1 MHRGGP
7 LLIYG
12 ASGYS
17 GRMIAERARMLGLDA
32 ILAGRNAARVQPLA
46 AALGLPWRAF
56 GLDDPA
62 RLDAALAEAGVV
74 LHAAGPFTSTARPM
88 IEACLRTRTHYLDI
102 AGELT
107 VFQAARGLDDV
118 ARQRGVMLMPG
129 AAYAIVASDCLVAH
143 VAARAPDA
151 KYLRVAL
158 SKPEMA
164 SRGSVRTMFDLVRGG
179 VSIRRAGELVSV
191 PVGRLE
197 RDFDF
202 GEGPRKATAVSW
214 ADVITAHHT
223 TGILNIEVYA
233 EAGRLSRTVY
243 QANAWFAAQFGPV
256 DERLLRPL
264 VAAWPEGP
272 SEAQRASKRQVILAE
287 AEDPWRRCVRA
298 RITTLDGY
306 SFTPLAALALAERVL
321 QGDAEAG
328 FQTPA
333 GLYGPDFILGFAGT
347 DREDL
352 DETWRPVVPAE
363 RAYETSRAG
372 DGR

>member
-1 MHRGGP
+1 MQRRGSV
-7 LLIYG
+7 LIYG

-17 GRMIAERARMLGLDA
+17 GRMIAERAKMLGMDA
-32 ILAGRNAARVQPLA
+32 ILAGRDAGRVQPLA
-46 AALGLPWRAF
+46 AALGLPWRVF

-62 RLDAALAEAGVV
+62 RLDAGLAGVGVV
-74 LHAAGPFTSTARPM
+74 LHAAGPFTSTACPM
-88 IEACLRTRTHYLDI
+88 IDACLRTRTHYLDI

-107 VFQAARGLDDV
+107 VFQGARRLGGL
-118 ARQRGVMLMPG
+118 AQTRGVMLMPG
-129 AAYAIVASDCLVAH
+129 AAYAIAASDCLVAH
-143 VAARAPDA
+143 LAARTPDA
-151 KYLRVAL
+151 KYLRLAL

-179 VSIRRAGELVSV
+179 VSIRRAGELASV

-202 GEGPRKATAVSW
+202 GEGLRKATAVSW

-223 TGILNIEVYA
+223 TGIPNIEVYA
-233 EAGRLSRTVY
+233 EAGPLYRTVY
-243 QANAWFAAQFGPV
+243 QANAWFAAQFGRV
-256 DERLLRPL
+256 DERLLRPF

-272 SEAQRASKRQVILAE
+272 SEAQRVSKRQVILAE
-287 AEDPWRRCVRA
+287 MEDPWRRSTRA

-306 SFTPLAALALAERVL
+306 SFTPLAALALVERVL

-333 GLYGPDFILGFAGT
+333 GLYGPDFILGFEGT
-347 DREDL
+347 EREDL
-352 DETWRPVVPAE
+352 DETWRPVMPVA
-363 RAYETSRAG
+363 RAYATSPAG